1 MNVRLPNY
9 KTAIVRDIF
18 VFCCF
23 TGLCYADVKKLSRED
38 IHTDER
44 GDMWIIDQRT
54 KTGTQFRVKLLPVAK
69 QLVEQYSRLQLPDDK
84 VFPVKDD
91 NSMNM
96 SLRHVARH
104 AGLSFNPTTHTGRH
118 TFATTV
124 TLTQGVPLET
134 VSKMLG
140 HKHITTT
147 QIYAKIT
154 NDKIGRD
161 MDVLT
166 DKIRNKFKLVF

>member
-1 MNVRLPNY
+1 MRVYVPNY

-23 TGLCYADVKKLSRED
+23 TGLAYADVKKLTHDD

-44 GDMWIIDQRT
+44 GDLWIVDHRQ

-69 QLVEQYSRLQLPDDK
+69 RLVERYSRLRLPGNK
-84 VFPVKDD
+84 VFPVKDRD
-91 NSMNM
+91 SMNM

-104 AGLSFNPTTHTGRH
+104 AGLSFNPTMHVARH
-118 TFATTV
+118 TFSTTV
-124 TLTQGVPLET
+124 TLSQGVPLET

-161 MDVLT
+161 MDALSQ
-166 DKIRNKFKLVF
+166 KIAEKFPIE